1 MNQPYELKEQ
11 TMSKKLIVL
20 DLDGTTLRDDLTIS
34 SHTKKTLEKARM
46 AGHEVMIATG
56 RPYRISGSYYHE
68 LGLTTPIVNF
78 KGAVYHHPRLTT
90 FAEGYHHAIDLQVVH
105 ELLDFSNGFS
115 LDNIAAEVQDNV
127 FLKERNN
134 SVPETFHLGTENIV
148 FGNIRDAIKSDAT
161 SLLFF
166 GKIDQLDLI
175 SKHLDESLSG
185 VISHHTWGAS
195 AWPAVEIIKFGIHKA
210 IGVQAAAKTLGFDRK
225 DIIAFGDET
234 NDLQMLD
241 YAGVGVA
248 MGNAAESVK
257 NVANVVTASNQDDG
271 IALYLEENL
280 NL

>member
-1 MNQPYELKEQ
+1 
-11 TMSKKLIVL
+11 
-20 DLDGTTLRDDLTIS
+20 
-34 SHTKKTLEKARM
+34 
-46 AGHEVMIATG
+46 
-56 RPYRISGSYYHE
+56 
-68 LGLTTPIVNF
+68 
-78 KGAVYHHPRLTT
+78 
-90 FAEGYHHAIDLQVVH
+90 QVVH

-195 AWPAVEIIKFGIHKA
+195 AWPA
-210 IGVQAAAKTLGFDRK
+210 
-225 DIIAFGDET
+225 
-234 NDLQMLD
+234 
-241 YAGVGVA
+241 
-248 MGNAAESVK
+248 
-257 NVANVVTASNQDDG
+257 
-271 IALYLEENL
+271 
-280 NL
+280 

>member
-1 MNQPYELKEQ
+1 
-11 TMSKKLIVL
+11 MSKKLIVL

-34 SHTKKTLEKARM
+34 SHTKNTLEKARM

-56 RPYRISGSYYHE
+56 RPYRISSSYYHE

-78 KGAVYHHPRLTT
+78 NGAVYHHPRLTT
-90 FAEGYHHAIDLQVVH
+90 FAEGYHHAIDLHVVH
-105 ELLDFSNGFS
+105 ELLDFSNGFA

-127 FLKERNN
+127 FLKEHNN

-148 FGNIRDAIKSDAT
+148 FGNIRDAIQSDAT

-166 GKIDQLDLI
+166 GKMDQLDLI

-280 NL
+280 HL